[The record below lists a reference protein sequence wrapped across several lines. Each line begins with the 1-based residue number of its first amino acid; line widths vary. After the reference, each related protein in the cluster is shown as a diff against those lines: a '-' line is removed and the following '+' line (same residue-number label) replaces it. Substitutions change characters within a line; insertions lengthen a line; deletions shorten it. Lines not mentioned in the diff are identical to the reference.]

1 MLKSYYVVFMEYES
15 KKELIRNN
23 QNYSNAKEID
33 KERKERCMQLL
44 REGVTRD
51 EIREI
56 TGLSEHSISAIKADM
71 QGLGD
76 KDWKTNMA
84 KILKSAGLK
93 GANRLNNEIENIH
106 PNFLPTALA
115 IIIDKIGV
123 LQDQPTAV
131 VEHRI
136 QRVSQEDINL
146 MLNGQKKIIDITP
159 PSDLTTPKSPE

>member
-1 MLKSYYVVFMEYES
+1 MIFKKNQYLLEIQKIIK

-93 GANRLNNEIENIH
+93 GANRLNNEIENIDILKSKGLE
-106 PNFLPTALA
+106 NFY
-115 IIIDKIGV
+115 
-123 LQDQPTAV
+123 
-131 VEHRI
+131 RI
-136 QRVSQEDINL
+136 YRC
-146 MLNGQKKIIDITP
+146 TFC
-159 PSDLTTPKSPE
+159 